1 MLGKYTL
8 LFYVRIFLVVSLM
21 LLGIVSSYAFAEF
34 FLLFKEKN
42 IKVALL
48 YFLNLLPLAFFYLL
62 PITSI
67 VSLMI
72 VFRRVFSKK
81 IDLITQSFGISPLKF
96 SSSIL
101 LFLLSLC
108 IINFFLSFDFYAK
121 RDKNLYNIEKEF
133 KKKQYVENLIVR
145 NVWFLKD
152 TNGERFYVNFQFV
165 NMKDGKIAGIFILKS
180 EEGSIKDVV
189 YADKGL
195 WKGDRVFLPYAKV
208 VDFKKGEESIESLSF
223 ELVDISMAKPIGEK
237 VQHISLSQLLLLYSL
252 GGEMGLNYNLY
263 MAEFLRRTLLSFSP
277 FLILIITLS
286 ATVKKRSILFGFL
299 HFLFAITLYWVGL
312 SSVKTLAEDTSLSP
326 LYGLLVFLPL
336 WFSSLKGTYDL
347 VKGFRV

>member
-8 LFYVRIFLVVSLM
+8 LFYVRIFIVVSLI

-34 FLLFKEKN
+34 FLVFKEKS

-48 YFLNLLPLAFFYLL
+48 YFFNLLPLAFFYLL
-62 PITSI
+62 PTTSI

-72 VFRRVFSKK
+72 VFRRIFVKK

-101 LFLLSLC
+101 FFILLICL
-108 IINFFLSFDFYAK
+108 INFLLSFDFYAK

-133 KKKQYVENLIVR
+133 KKKQDVENLIVR

-152 TNGERFYVNFQFV
+152 IDGERFYVNFQLV
-165 NMKDGKIAGIFILKS
+165 NMKDGKVAGIFILRS
-180 EEGSIKDVV
+180 EKGSIKDVV

-195 WKGDRVFLPYAKV
+195 WKGDRVFLPYAKAE
-208 VDFKKGEESIESLSF
+208 DFKKGEESIKNLSF
-223 ELVDISMAKPIGEK
+223 ELVDISIAKPIGEK
-237 VQHISLSQLLLLYSL
+237 VQHISSSQLLLLYSL
-252 GGEMGLNYNLY
+252 GDKMGLNYNLY
-263 MAEFLRRTLLSFSP
+263 MAEFLRRFLLSFSSLP
-277 FLILIITLS
+277 ILVITLS
-286 ATVKKRSILFGFL
+286 ATVKKRSILFGFF
-299 HFLFAITLYWVGL
+299 HFLFATTLYWVGL
-312 SSVKTLAEDTSLSP
+312 SSVKALAEDTSFNP

-336 WFSSLKGTYDL
+336 LYFSLKGVYDL